1 MVGGRDPVPSTPWP
15 WQYSDPSALA
25 AVHAGQHSRNAVV
38 PHGAV
43 VGPGQLGSSVQS
55 GGLAQLAANRSLLQN
70 YTDAAGQHSSL
81 QPHTSQCML
90 LQHPLVQQQ
99 QHQRLAFQGTLG
111 AVHAAGRQD
120 AADVRMQHARYSQHK
135 ADCLRPVLH
144 VVLLTTALMHL
155 RTCFA
160 PLLHRFA

>member
-81 QPHTSQCML
+81 QAHTPQCM

-111 AVHAAGRQD
+111 AVCHDAGRQD
-120 AADVRMQHARYSQHK
+120 AAD
-135 ADCLRPVLH
+135 
-144 VVLLTTALMHL
+144 
-155 RTCFA
+155 
-160 PLLHRFA
+160 

>member
-1 MVGGRDPVPSTPWP
+1 MESGGDPVPSTPWP

-25 AVHAGQHSRNAVV
+25 AVHAAQHGRNAVV

-43 VGPGQLGSSVQS
+43 VAPGQLGSSVQS

-81 QPHTSQCML
+81 QPHTPQCM

-111 AVHAAGRQD
+111 VVHDAGRQD
-120 AADVRMQHARYSQHK
+120 VQMQHARYSQHK
-135 ADCLRPVLH
+135 ADCLRSVLH
-144 VVLLTTALMHL
+144 VVLFTTALMHL

>member
-25 AVHAGQHSRNAVV
+25 AVHAAQHGRNAVV

-43 VGPGQLGSSVQS
+43 VAPGQLGSSVQS

-81 QPHTSQCML
+81 QPHTPQCML
-90 LQHPLVQQQ
+90 QHPRVQQQ

-111 AVHAAGRQD
+111 AVHDAGTQD
-120 AADVRMQHARYSQHK
+120 VQIAQMQLARYSKHA
-135 ADCLRPVLH
+135 ADCLRSVLH
-144 VVLLTTALMHL
+144 LVLLTAALMHL
-155 RTCFA
+155 RACFA
-160 PLLHRFA
+160 PLLHHFA

>member
-1 MVGGRDPVPSTPWP
+1 MESGGDPVPSTPWP

-25 AVHAGQHSRNAVV
+25 AVHAAQHGRNAVV

-43 VGPGQLGSSVQS
+43 VAPGQLGSSVQS
-55 GGLAQLAANRSLLQN
+55 GGLAQLAANRSLLQT
-70 YTDAAGQHSSL
+70 YTDAAGHHSSL
-81 QPHTSQCML
+81 QPHTPQCM
-90 LQHPLVQQQ
+90 LQHPLVQQ

-111 AVHAAGRQD
+111 AVHDAGRQD
-120 AADVRMQHARYSQHK
+120 VQMQHARYSQHK
-135 ADCLRPVLH
+135 ADCLRSVLH

>member
-1 MVGGRDPVPSTPWP
+1 MERGGAPVPSTPWP
-15 WQYSDPSALA
+15 WQYSDPSA
-25 AVHAGQHSRNAVV
+25 
-38 PHGAV
+38 
-43 VGPGQLGSSVQS
+43 SVQS

-81 QPHTSQCML
+81 QPHTPQCM

-111 AVHAAGRQD
+111 AVHDAGRQD
-120 AADVRMQHARYSQHK
+120 VADVRMQHARYSQHK
-135 ADCLRPVLH
+135 ADCLRSVLH